1 MSGHLIGCVK
11 PIQDLGASQKLALT
25 AFADSAD
32 DRTHI
37 GFPGYEGVQEWA
49 VVSRARAAELIR
61 DLVQLGYLKPHK
73 RGRRGQRAEYIVF
86 PDGCC
91 ELHRTPVEE
100 PGVDAAQLAAAAGVT
115 VDQIHAVLTALASD
129 APDPVSV
136 NGSDVPDPNPQIE
149 PIGSEPSDA
158 NPGKGPERVHGS
170 RSNPDAFTPSST
182 TSPHPPPASRQGRCP
197 AHPNGRAN
205 CRMCGTTPRQLAAAA
220 AKQAAVVAAEERRT
234 AQFEA
239 RAAATAARAEA
250 AAATPAG
257 AAAAREA
264 LAQARRQ
271 RDAR

>member
-11 PIQDLGASQKLALT
+11 PIQDLGASHKLALT

-61 DLVQLGYLKPHK
+61 DLVHLGYLKPHK

-100 PGVDAAQLAAAAGVT
+100 PAVDAEHLAAAAGVT
-115 VDQIHAVLTALASD
+115 LDQIHAVLTALGSD
-129 APDPVSV
+129 APDPVTV
-136 NGSDVPDPNPQIE
+136 NGSDAPDPNSQIG
-149 PIGSEPSDA
+149 PIGSEPSDP
-158 NPGKGPERVHGS
+158 NPGKGPERVHAS

-182 TSPHPPPASRQGRCP
+182 TSPLPPPASRQGRCP
-197 AHPNGRAN
+197 AHPEGRAN

-220 AKQAAVVAAEERRT
+220 AKHAAAQAAEERRN
-234 AQFEA
+234 AQLDA
-239 RAAATAARAEA
+239 RAAQLQARIEASHATAA
-250 AAATPAG
+250 G
-257 AAAAREA
+257 VAAARKA
-264 LAQARRQ
+264 LDEARRQ